1 MTSIMV
7 VRAIPVPAVVHAR
20 LDKERPDFGVLD
32 KHTKHETLRK
42 NMKRCPLSSTASS
55 SPPLQQSHQHA
66 QGRRSR
72 KRQMASV
79 AASAADDWNQ
89 NPYLVAMGLLGIL
102 YLIVIFGLA
111 CWECLFSTAR
121 VQRLLHQASLA
132 TETGPTPFEY
142 HHQSLLAEA
151 ASSSSTTATPS
162 PSAQKWKRMLG
173 NDNDESAW
181 SFGDSFSW
189 NDNND
194 DEDATVVDDDTN
206 FVVDVLP
213 DGMIQPP
220 KPRYRTLSAAS
231 HIQSERGVLE
241 DGTLFY
247 RCGDW
252 STAPSRSSA
261 LDPSRDVVFLS
272 AQTFF
277 NQPVCDDALLV
288 FGDDNSG
295 ARAFMELCHRS
306 QQVASGIVD
315 SITILDLNESVPP
328 AQLQA
333 ALRELRD
340 LGMVSTLPV
349 AALVTPSAASAAT
362 IVDWILYGSDD
373 ELASLRTNVARNWIV
388 ADGDMSPL
396 AFDPAHGY
404 VHAPHH
410 VVATTMT
417 THTDEGADENDTTAS
432 GIVRSHRGRMVSS
445 PSFSIHVSPLYSF
458 MAAHGGWPI
467 LSVYGERDVV
477 GKKHADLLRD
487 MAQAVVAEIGN
498 VGTNVLV
505 EAPREFAETMLT
517 YLEQETLFQNR
528 SFRKGRQVR

>member
-1 MTSIMV
+1 LT
-7 VRAIPVPAVVHAR
+7 
-20 LDKERPDFGVLD
+20 
-32 KHTKHETLRK
+32 
-42 NMKRCPLSSTASS
+42 
-55 SPPLQQSHQHA
+55 
-66 QGRRSR
+66 
-72 KRQMASV
+72 
-79 AASAADDWNQ
+79 
-89 NPYLVAMGLLGIL
+89 AMGLLGVL

-121 VQRLLHQASLA
+121 VQRLHQASLA

-162 PSAQKWKRMLG
+162 PPAQTWKRMLG
-173 NDNDESAW
+173 NDNDNAW

-189 NDNND
+189 NDFDNSN
-194 DEDATVVDDDTN
+194 EDITVVDDDTN
-206 FVVDVLP
+206 FVVQVLP

-231 HIQSERGVLE
+231 HIQSERGVLS

-252 STAPSRSSA
+252 SSTPRSSSE
-261 LDPSRDVVFLS
+261 SRDVVFLS

-277 NQPVCDDALLV
+277 DKPVCDDALLI
-288 FGDDNSG
+288 FGDDNLG
-295 ARAFMELCHRS
+295 ARAYMELCHRS

-328 AQLQA
+328 ARLQA
-333 ALRELRD
+333 ALNELWD

-349 AALVTPSAASAAT
+349 AALVTPSGPSAAT
-362 IVDWILYGSDD
+362 IVDWILYGTDD
-373 ELASLRTNVARNWIV
+373 ELASLRTSVARNWIV
-388 ADGDMSPL
+388 ADGDMSQL
-396 AFDPAHGY
+396 AFDPSHGY

-410 VVATTMT
+410 VVATMSTADDT
-417 THTDEGADENDTTAS
+417 ADENDTTAAAD
-432 GIVRSHRGRMVSS
+432 MVHSSCSSESS

-458 MAAHGGWPI
+458 MVAHGGWPI
-467 LSVYGERDVV
+467 LSVYGERDPV

-505 EAPREFAETMLT
+505 KAPREFAETMLT
-517 YLEQETLFQNR
+517 YLEQETLFQKR